1 MAKCVVHL
9 KKIGGVGLGGVRNH
23 MNRTGVSRTNPDIDE
38 ARSGANYSP
47 SGFSDA
53 SHLEKRINE
62 RIKQLNLKKAVRR
75 DAVRLVDIVI
85 TSSRDGMESMGEDG
99 KKAFFADAAAFL
111 ARRFGRQNI
120 MYANVHVDESVDHMH
135 LGFVPVTRDG
145 RLSAKSLLTRN
156 SLKSLQTDF
165 WREVGQKYGLERGE
179 PALTPKEHIETERHK
194 AEHAKIKATQAE
206 EKATQAETRARAAQT
221 VNDEKAANV
230 EQAANARTVLGGIRA
245 RHVSPF
251 LGDDYYRLE
260 PGDYRKLREIAAK
273 GADAIEEHIGMQC
286 AVETAQRRERA
297 AQERLKEGLKLA
309 QKDKAAA
316 DARAARLAREK
327 EALKQEAAPYLD
339 APVEGRAIAQRGLA
353 WARDVFRATWDTV
366 VRHMAR
372 AVVFRGEKPRDTA
385 TRYAAPMQELGIEQ
399 GKWLPEAAAKAF
411 RRQASGRRAPAAPT
425 GAGWKVHPDAV
436 DYRAADAPREV
447 LAATL
452 SPAALRVIDESGVD
466 NLEWDMMTEL
476 ERDAVKQKEMAHS
489 I

>member
-38 ARSGANYSP
+38 ARSSQNYSP
-47 SGFSDA
+47 DGFSNA
-53 SHLEKRINE
+53 EHLEKRINA
-62 RIKQLNLKKAVRR
+62 RIKELNLKKAVRK

-99 KKAFFADAAAFL
+99 KRRFFADAAAFL

-135 LGFVPVTRDG
+135 LGFVPITRDG

-194 AEHAKIKATQAE
+194 AEHAKNEATQAE
-206 EKATQAETRARAAQT
+206 ERATQAETRARAAQT
-221 VNDEKAANV
+221 VNDEKAADV
-230 EQAANARTVLGGIRA
+230 ESAANARAVLGGITA

-260 PGDYRKLREIAAK
+260 PKDYRKLREIAAK

-286 AVETAQRRERA
+286 AVEAAQKRERA
-297 AQERLKEGLKLA
+297 AQEGLRIAKQDKGIAERAMNRLDREN
-309 QKDKAAA
+309 
-316 DARAARLAREK
+316 DALRK
-327 EALKQEAAPYLD
+327 EAALFLD
-339 APVEGRAIAQRGLA
+339 APQAARPLAEQGLK
-353 WARDVFRATWDTV
+353 WARGIFRKTWDTV
-366 VRHMAR
+366 MRHIAR
-372 AVVFRGEKPRDTA
+372 AVIYRGEKPRDTA
-385 TRYAAPMQELGIEQ
+385 TRYELPMKELGMD
-399 GKWLPEAAAKAF
+399 KTFPKEAARAMMK
-411 RRQASGRRAPAAPT
+411 QVGRRNEAPEEPRGT
-425 GAGWKVHPDAV
+425 GWKVPPKVV
-436 DYRAADAPREV
+436 DYRARDASYDDM
-447 LAATL
+447 AAIL
-452 SPAALRVIDESGVD
+452 SAAALQVITDSGVD
-466 NLEWDMMTEL
+466 NRDWTMLTEL
-476 ERDAVKQKEMAHS
+476 ERDAIRQSQLARS

>member
-38 ARSGANYSP
+38 ARSGQNYSP
-47 SGFSDA
+47 DGFSDA
-53 SHLEKRINE
+53 AHLEKRINA
-62 RIKQLNLKKAVRR
+62 RIKELNLKKAVRK

-85 TSSRDGMESMGEDG
+85 TSSREGMEAMGEDG
-99 KKAFFADAAAFL
+99 KRAFFADAAAFL
-111 ARRFGRQNI
+111 ARRFGRENV
-120 MYANVHVDESVDHMH
+120 MYANVHRDEAVDHMH
-135 LGFVPVTRDG
+135 LGFVPITRDG

-194 AEHAKIKATQAE
+194 AEHAKIKATQE
-206 EKATQAETRARAAQT
+206 EERATQAEARARAAQT
-221 VNDEKAANV
+221 VNDEKAADV
-230 EQAANARTVLGGIRA
+230 EQAANARAVLGGITA
-245 RHVSPF
+245 RHVNPL
-251 LGDDYYRLE
+251 LGDDYYRLAPE
-260 PGDYRKLREIAAK
+260 DYRKLREIAKK
-273 GADAIEEHIGMQC
+273 GATAIEEHVGMQC
-286 AVETAQRRERA
+286 AVETAQKRERA
-297 AQERLKEGLKLA
+297 AREGLKLA

-316 DARAARLAREK
+316 DARAKQLDREK
-327 EALKQEAAPYLD
+327 DALKQEAAPYLN

-385 TRYAAPMQELGIEQ
+385 TRYAAPMKELGMEQ
-399 GKWLPEAAAKAF
+399 GKWMPETAAKAF
-411 RRQASGRRAPAAPT
+411 RQQASGRRAPAAPK

-436 DYRAADAPREV
+436 DYLASDAPREV
-447 LAATL
+447 LAEAL
-452 SPAALRVIDESGVD
+452 SPAALQVIDESGVD
-466 NLEWDMMTEL
+466 GYEWDMMTVLEKDALRQREL
-476 ERDAVKQKEMAHS
+476 AHS